1 MEMDHIRCFDARP
14 KEGCVVPALH
24 DGTVPADSDS
34 IENRIRGELIC
45 RECALRRV
53 HDDLVTFPNQIA
65 GEAEDLGLHS
75 TPFGSEVRHNMMDL
89 HDRPRFGGSGAPSR
103 SRYESS
109 RPGSIAFQLYW
120 LSNALR
126 PPAPITAPSAGET
139 ISSSMAPFNASPCPY
154 PTTPTHPTSPT
165 T

>member
-1 MEMDHIRCFDARP
+1 MEMDHIRSFDART

-34 IENRIRGELIC
+34 IQDRIRGEVIT

-75 TPFGSEVRHNMMDL
+75 ASFGGEVRHDMMDL
-89 HDRPRFGGSGAPSR
+89 HVGPRFGGSCASSR
-103 SRYESS
+103 SFHDT
-109 RPGSIAFQLYW
+109 GGLVAV
-120 LSNALR
+120 
-126 PPAPITAPSAGET
+126 
-139 ISSSMAPFNASPCPY
+139 
-154 PTTPTHPTSPT
+154 
-165 T
+165 

>member
-1 MEMDHIRCFDARP
+1 MEMDHIRSFDART

-34 IENRIRGELIC
+34 IENRIRGELIT

-89 HDRPRFGGSGAPSR
+89 HDRPRFGGSGVPSR

-109 RPGSIAFQLYW
+109 RRGSITFQLYW
-120 LSNALR
+120 VSDALR
-126 PPAPITAPSAGET
+126 PRAPIAALSAGDSMSDSRPRLK
-139 ISSSMAPFNASPCPY
+139 SSRSPSR
-154 PTTPTHPTSPT
+154 TT
-165 T
+165 

>member
-1 MEMDHIRCFDARP
+1 MEMDHIRSFDARP

-75 TPFGSEVRHNMMDL
+75 TPFGSEARHNMMDL
-89 HDRPRFGGSGAPSR
+89 HDRPRFGGSSVPSR
-103 SRYESS
+103 YRSESISRCSVS
-109 RPGSIAFQLYW
+109 LHLSW
-120 LSNALR
+120 L
-126 PPAPITAPSAGET
+126 
-139 ISSSMAPFNASPCPY
+139 
-154 PTTPTHPTSPT
+154 
-165 T
+165 

>member
-1 MEMDHIRCFDARP
+1 HIRSFDART

-34 IENRIRGELIC
+34 IQDRIRGELIT
-45 RECALRRV
+45 RECALRCV

-75 TPFGSEVRHNMMDL
+75 ASFGSEVRHDMMDL
-89 HDRPRFGGSGAPSR
+89 HGRPRFGGSGAPST

-109 RPGSIAFQLYW
+109 RRGSIAFQLYW
-120 LSNALR
+120 LSTAPPPRAPIAAPPPGESMRHSRARFHPSR
-126 PPAPITAPSAGET
+126 PPYRTTAPS
-139 ISSSMAPFNASPCPY
+139 
-154 PTTPTHPTSPT
+154 
-165 T
+165 